1 MGSNQ
6 NHKSFKMNKLIA
18 KKIDEI
24 KKKENL
30 STAEVFQKYPH
41 LADLL
46 VDEQKT
52 EQRHLREKQLLKG

>member
-1 MGSNQ
+1 
-6 NHKSFKMNKLIA
+6 MNKIIA

-24 KKKENL
+24 KKKEKL

>member
-24 KKKENL
+24 KKKEKL